1 MISISKNGC
10 IDKLDD
16 IVNKYNNAYHR
27 IIKTKSIVV
36 KCIVVLTLILKILIT
51 ILNLKLV
58 IMQQYQYIKTFS
70 HNNIQFERYL
80 ENKKY

>member
-10 IDKLDD
+10 IDRLDD

-27 IIKTKSIVV
+27 IIKTKSIAV

-58 IMQQYQYIKTFS
+58 IMQQ
-70 HNNIQFERYL
+70 
-80 ENKKY
+80 